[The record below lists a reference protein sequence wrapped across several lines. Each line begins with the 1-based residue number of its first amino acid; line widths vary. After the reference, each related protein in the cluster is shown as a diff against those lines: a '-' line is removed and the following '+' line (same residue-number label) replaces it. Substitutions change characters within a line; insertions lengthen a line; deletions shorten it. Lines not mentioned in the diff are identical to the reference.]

1 MFPARKRLEAT
12 RRLEAFDAELDR
24 WIAAS
29 AQGQTFQRHGSQ
41 IRAIRHM
48 LVSMR
53 TDIGEAIANESVSL
67 DMSAAASSLSL
78 ALFAVWDFFRSKLDQ
93 RRNAAYA
100 GSLRMA
106 DELAWACYLPARGLG
121 VKEPP
126 LGFFTGGSSP
136 YILRRDRRFFAE
148 GLPRELVGD
157 ETIASATARLPFP
170 VIGLPWTQMAHLPD
184 GVVIAHEVGHAI
196 EIERQLTADMS
207 AAIGAAMTS
216 RGAAAARSAEWEAWL
231 SELFA
236 DVYACLAVG
245 PAFAYALRDFLAAPA
260 ERLAAERPSAQSPYP
275 PTSVRMRFNAGV
287 LERTTPGSGNA
298 VWADWQANV
307 AVPATL
313 EPYVADADAV
323 AAEMLT
329 CSCAALSNQPITT
342 LIGFTRDDV
351 AAAKDLVELAEDRR
365 LLPGNADVRTLFAA
379 VRMAYEKNPEG
390 YDVSPQGGGD
400 STLAR
405 LAAAISKTAVNEYR
419 AGEIVYTLEQ
429 EREHADAHRQ
439 HGREWLS
446 ALLLRTRR
454 G

>member
-1 MFPARKRLEAT
+1 MFSARKRLEAT

-48 LVSMR
+48 LVAMR
-53 TDIGEAIANESVSL
+53 TDIGEAIADESVPL
-67 DMSAAASSLSL
+67 DISASASSLSL
-78 ALFAVWDFFRSKLDQ
+78 ALFAIWDFFRSKLDQ

-126 LGFFTGGSSP
+126 LAFFTGGSSP
-136 YILRRDRRFFAE
+136 YILRRDRRFFAD

-157 ETIASATARLPFP
+157 ETITSATARLPFP
-170 VIGLPWTQMAHLPD
+170 VVGLPWTQMAHLPD

-196 EIERQLTADMS
+196 EIDCELTADMS

-216 RGAAAARSAEWEAWL
+216 RAAAARSAEWQAWL

-236 DVYACLAVG
+236 DLYACLAVG

-287 LERTTPGSGNA
+287 LERTIPGSGNA
-298 VWADWQANV
+298 VWADWQGNV
-307 AVPATL
+307 TVPPTL
-313 EPYVADADAV
+313 EPYVGDADAV
-323 AAEMLT
+323 AGEMLT
-329 CSCAALSNQPITT
+329 RSCTALSNQPITT

-351 AAAKDLVELAEDRR
+351 AASEELVSLAEDRR

-379 VRMAYEKNPEG
+379 ARMAYEKNPQG
-390 YDVSPQGGGD
+390 YDVSSQGGGN

-405 LAAAISKTAVNEYR
+405 LAAAISKTALNEYR

-439 HGREWLS
+439 HGREWLNV
-446 ALLLRTRR
+446 LLLQTR
-454 G
+454 GG